1 MPYRTFGT
9 KEVARYL
16 HLSQAEI
23 ERLVKNQDIPVE
35 KHGDHL
41 VFRKVVIDA
50 WASQRIMG
58 LQGRRLAEYHQKT
71 SRDTRQVLAHE
82 AILPDMIRPEYIEP
96 ALAAKTKASALR
108 EMVALAEKTGRVWDR
123 KGLLEGLEAREELCS
138 TGLPGGFALL
148 HTRQPEAYLFD
159 SSFIV
164 LGRTIQPIPFGAP
177 DGQPTHLFFLLACP
191 DDRLHLHTLARLC
204 LMAQKTNILEQLQQ
218 AADAESMYQS
228 LIASEAAVLE
238 GSRPAAERN
247 AAEQST

>member
-1 MPYRTFGT
+1 MPYQTFGT

-16 HLSQAEI
+16 HLNQVEI

-35 KHGDHL
+35 KHGDRL
-41 VFRKVVIDA
+41 LFRKVLIDA
-50 WASQRIMG
+50 WASQRILG
-58 LQGRRLAEYHQKT
+58 LHGRRLAEYHQKT
-71 SRDTRQVLAHE
+71 SRDTRQIYIHE
-82 AILPDMIRPEYIEP
+82 AILPEMIRPEYIEP

-123 KGLLEGLEAREELCS
+123 KALLEGLEAREKLCS

-148 HTRQPEAYLFD
+148 HTRQPEAYLVE

-177 DGQPTHLFFLLACP
+177 DGQATYLFFLLAGS
-191 DDRLHLHTLARLC
+191 DDQLHLHTLARLC
-204 LMAQKTNILEQLQQ
+204 FMAQKTKIIEQLQQ

-228 LIASEAAVLE
+228 LIAAEAAVLQHN
-238 GSRPAAERN
+238 RPAAEEN
-247 AAEQST
+247 T